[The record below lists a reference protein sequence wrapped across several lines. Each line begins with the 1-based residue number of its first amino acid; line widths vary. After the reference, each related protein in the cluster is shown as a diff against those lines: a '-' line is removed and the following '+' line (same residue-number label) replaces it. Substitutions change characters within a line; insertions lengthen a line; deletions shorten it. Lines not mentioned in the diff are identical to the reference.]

1 MTYTPQKIVSIM
13 LAVIIGLFLV
23 QNLNSV
29 QVQFLFWSVQMP
41 GAILI
46 FVVFIIGVVIGY
58 LWEKVP
64 HVFSESHHDRRDTS
78 HDQDRTL

>member
-1 MTYTPQKIVSIM
+1 MTYTPQKIISII

-23 QNLNSV
+23 QNLNAV

-46 FVVFIIGVVIGY
+46 FVVFIIGIVIGY

-64 HVFSESHHDRRDTS
+64 HVLTDHSDDEDKPI
-78 HDQDRTL
+78 